1 MSEELKSVGAITLFV
16 EDLARARSFYLDV
29 FGRPVAFEDDSSAG
43 FKLDNVVTVPAARAA
58 IDPAAVAGPG
68 SGSRC
73 LLSIWVEDVDAAC
86 AELARKGVAL
96 VNGPV
101 DRPWGAAHRLLRR
114 PRRAPVGAC
123 PGARRGQGLRQPAG
137 RRSAREPAQG
147 PCRRAGPSAWRQSQA
162 AINSLPA
169 DR

>member
-43 FKLDNVVTVPAARAA
+43 FKLDNVILNLVTIPAARGAV
-58 IDPAAVAGPG
+58 DPAAAAGPG

-86 AELARKGVAL
+86 AALARKGVAL
-96 VNGPV
+96 INGPV
-101 DRPWGAAHRLLRR
+101 DRPWGLRT
-114 PRRAPVGAC
+114 AC
-123 PGARRGQGLRQPAG
+123 FADPGGHLWELAQELGGDRG
-137 RRSAREPAQG
+137 
-147 PCRRAGPSAWRQSQA
+147 
-162 AINSLPA
+162 
-169 DR
+169 

>member
-43 FKLDNVVTVPAARAA
+43 FKLDNVIVNLVTIPAAGAA
-58 IDPAAVAGPG
+58 VDPAAVAGPG

-73 LLSIWVEDVDAAC
+73 LLSIWVQDVDAAC

-96 VNGPV
+96 LNGPV
-101 DRPWGAAHRLLRR
+101 DRPWGLRT
-114 PRRAPVGAC
+114 AC
-123 PGARRGQGLRQPAG
+123 FADPAG
-137 RRSAREPAQG
+137 HLWELAQELG
-147 PCRRAGPSAWRQSQA
+147 G
-162 AINSLPA
+162 
-169 DR
+169 DRG

>member
-43 FKLDNVVTVPAARAA
+43 FKLDNVIINLVTIPAAGEA
-58 IDPAAVAGPG
+58 IAPAVVAQREP
-68 SGSRC
+68 GSRC

-96 VNGPV
+96 LNGPV
-101 DRPWGAAHRLLRR
+101 DRPWGLRT
-114 PRRAPVGAC
+114 AC
-123 PGARRGQGLRQPAG
+123 FADPCGHLW
-137 RRSAREPAQG
+137 ELAQELAEG
-147 PCRRAGPSAWRQSQA
+147 GDS
-162 AINSLPA
+162 
-169 DR
+169 